1 MTPTAHSPTLLRRL
15 LWPILAAALVT
26 SWASGFIGIRYAS
39 EHATVFQV
47 LFWRNLTAGAILLLP
62 ALLIGPRITLRALLQ
77 QMALG
82 VAIMFLYLGGF
93 ALAIG
98 QRVPTGLVALIS
110 DLVPLA
116 IAVLSAPVL
125 RQTLTARQWL
135 GTGIGAGGVVLAS
148 AGGLSVGA
156 APLWAYL
163 LTVAAMLVFALAT
176 VLQKRIGAVHMP
188 VHQSLAIQCLTAAAL
203 FGIVVH
209 GGDGLTPPADP
220 QFWFGISWLVLFA
233 TFFCYSS
240 YYIALRIY
248 PAAQVS
254 SAIYLSPP
262 VTMLWAWALFGEPL
276 TLAMGAGLAVTL
288 VGVKLSAVE

>member
-1 MTPTAHSPTLLRRL
+1 MV
-15 LWPILAAALVT
+15 WPLLAAALVT

-39 EHATVFQV
+39 EQATVFQV

-62 ALLIGPRITLRALLQ
+62 ALLIGPRITPRALAQ
-77 QMALG
+77 QAALG
-82 VAIMFLYLGGF
+82 FAIMFLYLGGF

-98 QRVPTGLVALIS
+98 QRVPTSLVALIS

-125 RQTLTARQWL
+125 RQPLTARQWA
-135 GTGIGAGGVVLAS
+135 GTGLGAGGVVLAS
-148 AGGLSVGA
+148 AGGLQVGE

-163 LTVAAMLVFALAT
+163 LTVGAMLVFALAT

-188 VHQSLAIQCLTAAAL
+188 VHQSLAIQCLTAAIL
-203 FGIVVH
+203 FGLCLPF
-209 GGDGLTPPADP
+209 GAGLAPPAAP
-220 QFWFGISWLVLFA
+220 QFWFGIGWLVLFA

-276 TLAMGAGLAVTL
+276 TLAMGAGFAVTL
-288 VGVKLSAVE
+288 LGMKLSAVE